1 MVVVQRLCRGG
12 FKETRVLADL
22 LPFFGLSTVIFE
34 RILMSKA
41 RQAIIDSQERLVSAI
56 RSEISDVEDVL
67 SATTG
72 EVGEKITRLRERL
85 QKRLSSAKLRLAEAE
100 ERLVA
105 KTKAAA
111 RATDN
116 YVHESPWTSIGIAA
130 GVGVVAGLLFGR
142 R

>member
-1 MVVVQRLCRGG
+1 
-12 FKETRVLADL
+12 
-22 LPFFGLSTVIFE
+22 
-34 RILMSKA
+34 MSKA

-67 SATTG
+67 SATSG